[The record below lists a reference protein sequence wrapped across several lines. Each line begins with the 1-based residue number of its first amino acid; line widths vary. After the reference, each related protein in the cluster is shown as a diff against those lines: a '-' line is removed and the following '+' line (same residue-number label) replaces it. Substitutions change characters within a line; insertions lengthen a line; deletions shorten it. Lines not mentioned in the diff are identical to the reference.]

1 MLNLPSHFLIFL
13 IHQKLTSIE
22 TKLSESINPIMLSI
36 VELIKSVLL
45 GWPALGIIFLLLFQD
60 PIGKILEVL
69 PKKLLSAN
77 EIGIAGLSLKST
89 IKKEAQRSGMTDLS
103 KTLPTLSPGAIELL
117 LSIEKNSKYGLIS
130 TSRNEEN
137 EITSLYF
144 PSQKI
149 LKNIEELRMQG
160 LVTLET
166 SGLERDVREGLDAA
180 NALINQIKNEHPG
193 SGNSDTGVWVL
204 SKPISNEE
212 NNATIMW
219 GKTELGEKAADIII
233 SAVANSLTPVAETPA
248 EPE

>member
-1 MLNLPSHFLIFL
+1 MKNNELESEDKTNEGINAQSSESLSNFFL

-117 LSIEKNSKYGLIS
+117 LSIEKILS
-130 TSRNEEN
+130 T
-137 EITSLYF
+137 
-144 PSQKI
+144 
-149 LKNIEELRMQG
+149 
-160 LVTLET
+160 
-166 SGLERDVREGLDAA
+166 D
-180 NALINQIKNEHPG
+180 
-193 SGNSDTGVWVL
+193 
-204 SKPISNEE
+204 
-212 NNATIMW
+212 
-219 GKTELGEKAADIII
+219 
-233 SAVANSLTPVAETPA
+233 
-248 EPE
+248 